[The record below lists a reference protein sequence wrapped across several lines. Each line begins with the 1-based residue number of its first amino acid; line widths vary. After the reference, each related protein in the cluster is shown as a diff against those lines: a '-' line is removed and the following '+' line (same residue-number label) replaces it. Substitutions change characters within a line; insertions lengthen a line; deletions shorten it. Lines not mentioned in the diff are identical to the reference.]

1 MFKKIKAFFIKIMPS
16 KRKIIQLYA
25 ALLYNANLKGYI
37 TGKIFTGD
45 SKAACLPGLNC
56 YSCPG
61 AIGSCPIGSLQS
73 FLSGMKFK
81 FPYYVV
87 GLLIFFGAV
96 LGRAVCGFLC
106 PFGFLQDLIY
116 KIPFYK
122 KNKFKIDKFLRYLK
136 YVVLLVLVIILPMTF
151 KLTPFFCKYV
161 CPDGTIAGIMLAA
174 VDEKVRTVLGPL
186 FSWKV
191 ILLCIFIV
199 LGLIVRRPFC
209 KYVCPLGAIYGFFNK
224 IALYRMTHDKNKC
237 INCGACAKACQMNID
252 PVKTPNSMEC
262 IRCGE
267 CVDACPKNAL
277 HLGFTKGKVE
287 LKTGNVEVEK

>member
-1 MFKKIKAFFIKIMPS
+1 MSALDRKKIRFG
-16 KRKIIQLYA
+16 IQA
-25 ALLYNANLKGYI
+25 AATLLQNANFKGFF
-37 TGKIFTGD
+37 TGKIYEGATK
-45 SKAACLPGLNC
+45 SVCVPGLNC

-136 YVVLLVLVIILPMTF
+136 YAVLLVLVIILPMTF